1 MAVIATFGAV
11 VAYRAVTAEEDTSN
25 AERRLEQ
32 GQILELNRRADLL
45 NTYRE
50 SAAFEDSENLAR
62 SRGFYLQRQAA
73 ELRKT
78 NAGAANAIELRKTN
92 AGAAN
97 AIDLQSEEQF
107 AIARMYRR
115 IRDYNYV
122 GIDANDTIEVGIE
135 KNVARELS
143 EAGYGAAWTDPPKGR
158 LPNIWSDLQADIAK
172 NRRKTVWLSGLVA
185 VFVLALAFLT
195 FTQLPPDGAPLQRR
209 LERFAYAVAIAA
221 CVVCFVIDAKS
232 WLPFLLAGAGIA
244 LVAYWGHIL
253 YSRPAVTQW
262 LNGPKPVVI
271 PKEPIGTEPA
281 EWRAPDVPA
290 EGEIGILL
298 PDDRPKEI
306 AEKVAEQEPPH
317 PHEVGPRI
325 AFIGSHLMA
334 WDCTSTMN
342 RFALSLIAI
351 TALLAAICGWRYDC
365 ATAYAS
371 GAAGR
376 AMDQQVIAFKNFER
390 TQIEI
395 HYVWGLEARM
405 HESRLRY
412 KAAEQR
418 AELARQNLFGLTGD
432 REPSQMD
439 WQKQL
444 LSENHLSVEQLD
456 GSAGPEMDPYFP
468 EKEAQQIGGQETEA
482 AFARWDAENELRQA
496 WHNKAA
502 QYLLT
507 LTMFAIAL
515 YLLGQSMGMGLGR
528 GAFILVLGGSLISGV
543 GAFCALKTAVHYLP
557 RDAQKLDPAADAYGA
572 GRKLFLVAHES
583 DDYQKAADQF
593 QAALKVRPTFALAHY
608 YYGES
613 LYNSARLHPDE
624 SDSLP
629 TLHSDALKNTVKEM
643 GVSLDD
649 YTKEGITPPE
659 ELVGRYGFFTLL
671 GSVSPPN
678 ISLLR
683 QGIAVLRDGIKSYKR
698 DTWLEENLAIALLIT
713 GKTDEA
719 KKAYDQVFAD
729 DIKRPLAI
737 GALGDLEIAHH
748 YCGIF
753 PHSDCATIQAEIA
766 KLKPRFALIAGPQP
780 DGARWDNSHAL
791 LSDPE
796 LSISPSVVSWN
807 AVVNA
812 KAGEDVLVVVW
823 YWKDPEW
830 DAWRVVSSVS
840 GKVNLASL
848 NDETE
853 GRKSYSLSY
862 LYAIGEHRCLG
873 GGEYRAEFYLNGKLV
888 AEQSKTLP
896 LALEFKGVGLHDVN
910 FEACYPATWSDWSYT
925 PGDVTGREL
934 VRGSY
939 SPDHKRG
946 VFVFSFFYP
955 RIPDQS
961 VAILDHAVLR
971 SDKILEGHGLSKNL
985 TFARIAEPCPAFPV
999 DVLTRNA
1006 VWYQDS
1012 TRTATVRAWIAEDGI
1027 VYVALAANI
1036 ARTGMDT
1043 DDCLVLTGLSNIYGP
1058 AVAPPPPPSSPTAP
1072 PPPESAD
1079 PNAVPGAGPPPN
1091 STPSTAGS
1099 AAAPPN

>member
-1 MAVIATFGAV
+1 MRTRIAILMAVIATFGAV

-45 NTYRE
+45 NTFRE
-50 SAAFEDSENLAR
+50 SAEFEDSENLAS

-78 NAGAANAIELRKTN
+78 NAAAANAL
-92 AGAAN
+92 
-97 AIDLQSEEQF
+97 DLQSEEQL

-115 IRDYNYV
+115 IRDFNYV
-122 GIDANDTIEVGIE
+122 NINATDTIEVGIE

-143 EAGYGAAWTDPPKGR
+143 EAGYGAVWSDPSGSE
-158 LPNIWSDLQADIAK
+158 LPNIWSGLQADIAK
-172 NRRKTVWLSGLVA
+172 NRHKTVWLSGLVA
-185 VFVLALAFLT
+185 LFVLALAFLT

-209 LERFAYAVAIAA
+209 LEWFAYVIAIAA
-221 CVVCFVIDAKS
+221 CITCFVIDGKS
-232 WLPFLLAGAGIA
+232 WPAFLLAGAGIA
-244 LVAYWGHIL
+244 LVAYLGHVL
-253 YSRPAVTQW
+253 YSRPAITQW

-271 PKEPIGTEPA
+271 PKESFATISAGQSEL
-281 EWRAPDVPA
+281 DIPA
-290 EGEIGILL
+290 EGEIGILQ
-298 PDDRPKEI
+298 PDDRPIEPVKDSAKEEE
-306 AEKVAEQEPPH
+306 ASH
-317 PHEVGPRI
+317 PHEVGPRV
-325 AFIGSHLMA
+325 AFIGAHLMA

-351 TALLAAICGWRYDC
+351 TALLAAVCGWRYDC

-376 AMDQQVIAFKNFER
+376 AMDQQVVAFKNFER
-390 TQIEI
+390 TQITI
-395 HYVWGLEARM
+395 HYIWGLEARM

-432 REPSQMD
+432 REQSQMD
-439 WQKQL
+439 WQKHL
-444 LSENHLSVEQLD
+444 LSENHVPVDQLD
-456 GSAGPEMDPYFP
+456 SSSGPEIDPYYP
-468 EKEAQQIGGQETEA
+468 EKEAQEIGGENTEA
-482 AFARWDAENELRQA
+482 AFARWDAENELRQS

-557 RDAQKLDPAADAYGA
+557 RDAAKLDPAADAYGA
-572 GRKLFLVAHES
+572 GRKLFLAAHES
-583 DDYQKAADQF
+583 VDYQKAADQF

-629 TLHSDALKNTVKEM
+629 TLRSDALTNTVKEM

-649 YTKEGITPPE
+649 YKREGITPPE
-659 ELVGRYGFFTLL
+659 VLVGRYGFFTLL
-671 GSVSPPN
+671 RSVSPPN

-683 QGIAVLRDGIKSYKR
+683 QGIAVLREGIKSYKR

-719 KKAYDQVFAD
+719 KKVYDQVFAD
-729 DIKRPLAI
+729 GITRPLAV

-753 PHSDCATIQAEIA
+753 PHSDCATIQSEIA
-766 KLKPRFALIAGPQP
+766 KLKPRFALVAGPQP
-780 DGARWDNSHAL
+780 GGAHWDNSHPL

-796 LSISPSVVSWN
+796 LSISPAVVSWN

-812 KAGEDVLVVVW
+812 KAEDVLVVVW

-830 DAWRVVSSVS
+830 NAWRVVSSVS
-840 GKVNLASL
+840 GKVNLANL
-848 NDETE
+848 HDEPA

-862 LYAIGEHRCLG
+862 LDAIGAHRCLE

-888 AEQSKTLP
+888 AEQSKTLS
-896 LALEFKGVGLHDVN
+896 LAQEFRGVGLHDVN
-910 FEACYPATWSDWSYT
+910 FEACYPATWSDWSYAA
-925 PGDVTGREL
+925 GDVTGREL

-946 VFVFSFFYP
+946 VFVFTFFYP
-955 RIPDQS
+955 HIPDQS
-961 VAILDHAVLR
+961 VAILDHAVSR
-971 SDKILEGHGLSKNL
+971 SDKILESHGLSKNL
-985 TFARIAEPCPAFPV
+985 TFQRMAEPCPAFPV

-1012 TRTATVRAWIAEDGI
+1012 TRTATARAWIAGDGI
-1027 VYVALAANI
+1027 VYVAMAANS
-1036 ARTGMDT
+1036 ARTGVDT
-1043 DDCLVLTGLSNIYGP
+1043 DDCLVLSGLSNIYGP
-1058 AVAPPPPPSSPTAP
+1058 ALAPPPPPDSPTTP
-1072 PPPESAD
+1072 PAPPESAD
-1079 PNAVPGAGPPPN
+1079 PNAVPGAAPAPN
-1091 STPSTAGS
+1091 PAPSTAGS
-1099 AAAPPN
+1099 AAAPPS